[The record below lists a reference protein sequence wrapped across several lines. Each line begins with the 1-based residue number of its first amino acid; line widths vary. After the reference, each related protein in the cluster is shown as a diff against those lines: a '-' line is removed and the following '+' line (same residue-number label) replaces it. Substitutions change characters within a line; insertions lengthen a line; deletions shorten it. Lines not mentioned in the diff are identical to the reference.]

1 MKRSPHAIEDW
12 AKEVASIKKEEMTT
26 DEMRLFITCY
36 TREEDMNKDP
46 ELMKLLESND
56 NYASILWNRI
66 KACHTFEISPA
77 LCLYLGNIIENFG
90 ISTMIANYLQF
101 VAHKN
106 GLKKIGMNDFGMKA
120 FPHGY
125 PSKENWHKLWNM
137 QKADD
142 GGNILDDVSCGE
154 SIRII

>member
-12 AKEVASIKKEEMTT
+12 AKLVDSIKKEEMTT

-46 ELMKLLESND
+46 ELMKLLKSKD
-56 NYASILWNRI
+56 NYASVLWNRI
-66 KACHTFEISPA
+66 KACHTYEVSPA
-77 LCLYLGNIIENFG
+77 LCLYLGNVISNFCV
-90 ISTMIANYLQF
+90 STMIANYLQF

-106 GLKKIGMNDFGMKA
+106 GLKKIFISDFGMKA
-120 FPHGY
+120 FPNGL
-125 PSKENWHKLWNM
+125 PSEENWRKLWDM

-142 GGNILDDVSCGE
+142 GGNILDDAACGE
-154 SIRII
+154 SIRIE